1 MSARPSPRRPVPGA
15 LALRPRR
22 ARTLAGVDLVPA
34 VVGLGAPYW
43 DASARAALLGMT
55 LDTGRAEIVRATLE
69 SVAYQM
75 RDLMDAMAADSAAP
89 PVALR
94 VDGGMVANDWLMQF
108 LADILDTS
116 VERPQVT
123 ETTALGAAFLAGL
136 HTGFYPS
143 LDAIAGQ
150 WQRQA
155 LFTPAMAED
164 ERARR
169 LGGWREAVARVSDA
183 KPA

>member
-1 MSARPSPRRPVPGA
+1 MLFRS
-15 LALRPRR
+15 
-22 ARTLAGVDLVPA
+22 
-34 VVGLGAPYW
+34 
-43 DASARAALLGMT
+43 AALLGMT

-75 RDLMDAMAADSAAP
+75 RDLMDAMAADGATA

-108 LADILDTS
+108 LADMLDTQ
-116 VERPQVT
+116 VERPRVT

-136 HTGFYPS
+136 HTGFYSS
-143 LDAIAGQ
+143 LEALAGQ
-150 WQRQA
+150 WRREA
-155 LFTPAMAED
+155 LFTPVMAED

-169 LGGWREAVARVSDA
+169 YGGWREAVARVTDK
-183 KPA
+183 KP